1 MELTELY
8 RQKRVLKAQLRKQ
21 AVAGSLVCTEGGLQ
35 RRPSGEIDEAA
46 EIAGDTME
54 PAGLWLTS
62 IENRNA
68 KQFGGRVM
76 LMSLETAAE
85 FLTFGNAG
93 VPSHRLSEIP
103 EIESEKARQQ
113 ALLNTRIAE
122 GRNRS
127 RKQDSRYGKKD

>member
-21 AVAGSLVCTEGGLQ
+21 AVAGTLNCIEGGLQ

-46 EIAGDTME
+46 EISGDTLE

-76 LMSLETAAE
+76 LMSLESVTTRPADE
-85 FLTFGNAG
+85 VCSPG
-93 VPSHRLSEIP
+93 RL
-103 EIESEKARQQ
+103 RDGLQ
-113 ALLNTRIAE
+113 R
-122 GRNRS
+122 
-127 RKQDSRYGKKD
+127 